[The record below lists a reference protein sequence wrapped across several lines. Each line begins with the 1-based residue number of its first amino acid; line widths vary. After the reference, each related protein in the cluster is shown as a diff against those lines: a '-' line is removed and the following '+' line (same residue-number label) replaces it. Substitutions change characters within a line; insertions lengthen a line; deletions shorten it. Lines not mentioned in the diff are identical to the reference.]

1 MIRSFVLRALPLVAL
16 LCAGAVILAL
26 AGGHTTVFAIG
37 FVTIG
42 IACVLLAALFFYEVG
57 RSEDRD
63 RAARSNRRM
72 PHSRSR

>member
-26 AGGHTTVFAIG
+26 AGDHTTAFAIG
-37 FVTIG
+37 FVMIG
-42 IACVLLAALFFYEVG
+42 IAGVLLAALFFYEVG

-63 RAARSNRRM
+63 RAARWNRRT
-72 PHSRSR
+72 PYSRGP

>member
-16 LCAGAVILAL
+16 LCIGAVILAV
-26 AGGHTTVFAIG
+26 AGGHKTGFAIG

-42 IACVLLAALFFYEVG
+42 IAVVLLAALLFYEVG

-63 RAARSNRRM
+63 RASG
-72 PHSRSR
+72 